1 MNMPTST
8 PETMTS
14 EDRRAAWVHEELMNY
29 GNDANRETG
38 VHFEYGGELMELLA
52 ARFRV
57 IEFILGKEEVA
68 PHLLAMLHGPND
80 GGKTWAEFFE
90 NYDPTMTPHWDGT
103 KLIDNAGLYGLYGVT
118 PADVPFES
126 RKSWLDSLAQNVERF
141 RQLTQPDHGSAIA
154 RIVNLALSRHA
165 MDALDGEVDLQSLAL
180 FAGVS
185 EGRIR
190 NILSSNDS
198 GLEKVGQ
205 RVTAVSAA
213 AWLKGRKEFFA
224 SIWQQP
230 DEVAPEVSSP
240 DFSDEVVFVPVAAD
254 GSFFHPGLA
263 RGGVFKIGAKVE
275 EVDFPTFDLALAE
288 LQKMA
293 TPRWRRPNDAGNWGI
308 VSGRDWK
315 RIERR
320 QLFSM

>member
-1 MNMPTST
+1 
-8 PETMTS
+8 
-14 EDRRAAWVHEELMNY
+14 
-29 GNDANRETG
+29 
-38 VHFEYGGELMELLA
+38 MELLA
-52 ARFRV
+52 TRFRV
-57 IEFILGKEEVA
+57 IELILGKDEVA

-80 GGKTWAEFFE
+80 GGNTWSEFFE
-90 NYDPTMTPHWDGT
+90 NYDPTMTPHWNGT
-103 KLIDNAGLYGLYGVT
+103 TLVDDAGMYGLYGVT
-118 PADVPFES
+118 PADISFES
-126 RKSWLDSLAQNVERF
+126 RKNWVDSLAQELGKF
-141 RQLTQPDHGSAIA
+141 RQLAQPDQGSVIA

-165 MDALDGEVDLQSLAL
+165 MDTAEGEVDLQSLAL
-180 FAGVS
+180 FGGVS

-230 DEVAPEVSSP
+230 DEAAPEVSSP

-263 RGGVFKIGAKVE
+263 RGGKFMIGAKGD
-275 EVDFPTFDLALAE
+275 EVQFTTFGEALGA
-288 LQKMA
+288 LQKVA

-315 RIERR
+315 RVERR
-320 QLFSM
+320 QLMSM

>member
-1 MNMPTST
+1 MNTTVST
-8 PETMTS
+8 PEIMTA
-14 EDRRAAWVHEELMNY
+14 EDRRAAWVHDELMNY
-29 GNDANRETG
+29 GEEANRDSG
-38 VHFEYGGELMELLA
+38 VHFDYGGELLGLLA

-57 IEFILGKEEVA
+57 IELILGKDEVA

-80 GGKTWAEFFE
+80 GGTTWSEFFE
-90 NYDPTMTPHWDGT
+90 NYIPSMTPHWIGT
-103 KLIDNAGLYGLYGVT
+103 QLIDNAGMYGLYGVT

-126 RKSWLDSLAQNVERF
+126 RKAWVDALALELGQF
-141 RQLTQPDHGSAIA
+141 RQLVTPDQAGVIA
-154 RIVNLALSRHA
+154 RIVNLGLSRHA
-165 MDALDGEVDLQSLAL
+165 MDTAEGHVDLHSLAL
-180 FAGVS
+180 FGGVS

-213 AWLKGRKEFFA
+213 VWLRGRKEFFA

-230 DEVAPEVSSP
+230 DEIAPEVSSP

-254 GSFFHPGLA
+254 GSTFHPGLA
-263 RGGVFKIGAKVE
+263 RGGKFKIGAKEE
-275 EVDFPTFDLALAE
+275 EVDFTTFGEALAA

-315 RIERR
+315 RVERR
-320 QLFSM
+320 QLISQ